1 MLYCLI
7 PFLPLGA
14 FLILGLAGWHI
25 KDRAHLVAVPAVLL
39 SLALSVAAFL
49 EVASGSVISVPLYTW
64 LTSGNLDIHIGL
76 YIDRLTA
83 VMLLLVTGVSS
94 LVHIYT
100 IGYMHGEPGYARFFG
115 YIALFTFSMLMLVL
129 ADNLL
134 QLFVFWEA
142 VGLCSY
148 LLIGHWY
155 ERASACA
162 AATKAFLVNRVGDF
176 GFILGLLLVWYSFG
190 SLDYHEIFPA
200 AHQAGD
206 LTMNILGP
214 FGGTWDISVFTLIA
228 LLLFTGAV
236 GKSAQV
242 PLHVW
247 LPDAMEG
254 PTPISALIHAATMV
268 TAGVFMVARLAPI
281 YNLSPTAMSVV
292 AITGAATMVVGATI
306 ALTQTDIKRVVAYS
320 TVSQLGYMIMA
331 CGLGAYASG
340 MYHLLTHGAFKALLF
355 LGCGS
360 VIIALHH
367 EQDMRHMGGLKDKL
381 PITYWTFVVGS
392 LALAGFPLTAG
403 FFSKDDIL
411 LSAWSAG
418 DLGQVLTLVGLL
430 TALLTAFYSFRLVFV
445 TFWGEPRYSHTHQIA
460 QEDIPLKDLRV
471 DRFFGEA
478 IPPSVRIT
486 HIPSGL
492 VVTSQEGET
501 QDQNYVSALSKL
513 RSLLAKSKHDSHGLV
528 SVHEPPQTMTTPLLI
543 LALFSILTGY
553 LGIPSFLEPV
563 FSTGGDAAAHHGSA
577 GLVIMIAA
585 TIMGLIGIAA
595 AYYVYVLNPSL
606 PDRLAQQWSGLYR
619 ASLNK
624 WYVDEAY
631 DRLFVRPTVA
641 AASGLWKQVD
651 VLVIDGTVN
660 GIGRAIAWSGWL
672 LRLVQSGETQH
683 YALAM
688 AVGIVV
694 LTAYLLL

>member
-1 MLYCLI
+1 MPYALI
-7 PFLPLGA
+7 PLLPLLS
-14 FLILGLAGWHI
+14 FLILGLAGHWI
-25 KDRAHLVAVPAVLL
+25 KDKAHLVAVPAVVLSFLL
-39 SLALSVAAFL
+39 SVTVFVDAID
-49 EVASGSVISVPLYTW
+49 GHNMTIPLYTW
-64 LTSGNLDIHIGL
+64 LVSGSLDVHIGL
-76 YIDRLTA
+76 SLDRLTA

-94 LVHIYT
+94 LVHVYT
-100 IGYMHGEPGYARFFG
+100 IGYMHGEPGYARFFS

-134 QLFVFWEA
+134 QLFIFWEA

-155 ERASACA
+155 ERPSACA

-176 GFILGLLLVWYSFG
+176 GFLLGLLLVWVTFG
-190 SLDYHEIFPA
+190 SLNYHEIFAAAQETA
-200 AHQAGD
+200 AHTINLLA
-206 LTMNILGP
+206 P
-214 FGGTWDISVFTLIA
+214 FGGIWEVSVFTLVC
-228 LLLFTGAV
+228 LLLFMGAV

-268 TAGVFMVARLAPI
+268 TAGVFMVARLAPL
-281 YNLSPTAMSVV
+281 YNLSPVAMDVV
-292 AITGAATMVVGATI
+292 AVVGALTMVFGATI

-331 CGLGAYASG
+331 CGLGAYVSG

-367 EQDMRHMGGLKDKL
+367 EQDMRNMGGLKDKL

-403 FFSKDDIL
+403 FFSKDDL
-411 LSAWSAG
+411 LVAAWSSG
-418 DLGQVLTLVGLL
+418 SLGQALAIAGLF
-430 TALLTAFYSFRLVFV
+430 TALMTAFYSFRLVFV
-445 TFWGEPRYSHTHQIA
+445 MFWGPS
-460 QEDIPLKDLRV
+460 RV
-471 DRFFGEA
+471 DPHHA
-478 IPPSVRIT
+478 D
-486 HIPSGL
+486 H
-492 VVTSQEGET
+492 
-501 QDQNYVSALSKL
+501 
-513 RSLLAKSKHDSHGLV
+513 
-528 SVHEPPQTMTTPLLI
+528 VHEPSGVITGPLII
-543 LALFSILTGY
+543 LAMLSIATGY

-563 FSTGGDAAAHHGSA
+563 FATDAPVEPHGTA
-577 GLVIMIAA
+577 GIGIMIAA
-585 TIMGLIGIAA
+585 TLAGLAGIAG
-595 AYYVYVLNPSL
+595 AYYVYVLNPDL
-606 PDRLAQQWSGLYR
+606 PDRLARRWESLYR
-619 ASLNK
+619 GSLNK

-631 DRLFVRPTVA
+631 DRLFVRTTLSA
-641 AASGLWKQVD
+641 ATSLWKRID
-651 VLVIDGTVN
+651 VAVIDGAVN
-660 GIGRAIAWSGWL
+660 GIGRAVAWGGWL

-688 AVGIVV
+688 AAGIVV
-694 LTAYLLL
+694 MVTIFFLS

>member
-1 MLYCLI
+1 MYVALI
-7 PFLPLGA
+7 PLLPLAA
-14 FLILGLAGWHI
+14 FLILGLAGSRV

-39 SLALSVAAFL
+39 SCALSIGAFL

-64 LTSGNLDIHIGL
+64 ITSGHLDVHIGL

-83 VMLLLVTGVSS
+83 VMLLLVTIVSS

-100 IGYMHGEPGYARFFG
+100 IGYMHGDAGYARFFS

-176 GFILGLLLVWYSFG
+176 GFMLGLLLVWYSFG
-190 SLDYHEIFPA
+190 SLNYLEIFPA
-200 AHQAGD
+200 AHEAVNQ
-206 LTMNILGP
+206 TMNLLGP
-214 FGGTWDISVFTLIA
+214 FGGTWDVSIFTMIC

-268 TAGVFMVARLAPI
+268 TAGVFMVARLAPL
-281 YNLSPTAMSVV
+281 YNLSPVAMNVV
-292 AITGAATMVVGATI
+292 ALVGGATMVLGATI
-306 ALTQTDIKRVVAYS
+306 ALTQTDIKRIVAYS
-320 TVSQLGYMIMA
+320 TVSQLGYMVMA

-360 VIIALHH
+360 IIIALHH
-367 EQDMRHMGGLKDKL
+367 EQDMRRMGGLKEKL

-403 FFSKDDIL
+403 FFSKDDL
-411 LSAWSAG
+411 LVSAWSSG
-418 DLGQVLTLVGLL
+418 PLGQVLTVCGLL

-445 TFWGEPRYSHTHQIA
+445 TFWGPSH
-460 QEDIPLKDLRV
+460 V
-471 DRFFGEA
+471 DHHHA
-478 IPPSVRIT
+478 A
-486 HIPSGL
+486 HI
-492 VVTSQEGET
+492 
-501 QDQNYVSALSKL
+501 
-513 RSLLAKSKHDSHGLV
+513 
-528 SVHEPPQTMTTPLLI
+528 HEPSRTITTPLI
-543 LALFSILTGY
+543 VLAFFSIVTGY

-563 FSTGGDAAAHHGSA
+563 FSTGEQAAGHHGAA
-577 GLVIMIAA
+577 GLGIMIVA
-585 TIMGLIGIAA
+585 TLMGLSGIAG
-595 AYYVYVLNPSL
+595 AYYAYVLHPQL
-606 PDRLAQQWSGLYR
+606 PDRLARQWQSLYQG
-619 ASLNK
+619 SLHK

-631 DRLFVRPTVA
+631 DYLFVRPTFRA
-641 AASGLWKQVD
+641 ATQLWQRVD
-651 VLVIDGTVN
+651 VALIDGGVN
-660 GIGRAIAWSGWL
+660 GVARAVAWSGWL
-672 LRLVQSGETQH
+672 LRLVQSGQTQH
-683 YALAM
+683 YALGM
-688 AVGIVV
+688 ALGIVI
-694 LTAYLLL
+694 LTAYLLF